1 MNLNDLTVEKIT
13 EFADSPAI
21 FHQGQ
26 ECYDNGSVEQFF
38 MSGKGIKA
46 KVKAKTEQYSVE
58 IRTGQGKLT
67 TDCTCAYP
75 GEVCEHIVAVLLYS
89 LLGDPEEQDDDEY
102 EEPMMMVVPH
112 QGIPVPG
119 NILQQLLR
127 GELYIEDVF
136 ELIAQAERLN
146 NVIPFPNAK
155 KMTVAEL
162 KQEIQE
168 FFEAV
173 QAGEEEPAN
182 PFDGGFF
189 ALNQPDLP
197 NLNAVF
203 AQVQHLTPEEQID
216 VLWYVV
222 TSGNLIFSQTGTV
235 FGEAQIADAVDLFAR
250 CVKAL
255 ELEMPQKEVYLNSLI
270 AAFDW
275 PMFLNEELDFALREA
290 MDILCSTEEEF
301 RYAIATLETIGLERN
316 SREWV
321 MNAYRRLGD
330 DETFLQLYEENLNR
344 VEQYLMLA
352 TYWRDMQGNI
362 PKSIAILER
371 WITEQTPKNQDKL
384 ADWAYLYYEDCPS
397 TDELLTELTEYY
409 YEQGDRPNLY
419 RLLLLWL
426 RIDGLCLELYDKLK
440 SVAMELKCWED
451 CQRQMHLFARDDA
464 EVLAT
469 IYLKE
474 QNWEAAISLAQTAD
488 CPVAVKQAVATQ
500 VKSSHPEEAIALYDQ
515 LVHHY
520 IQKKNR
526 TNYQSAAKLVK
537 QIRKIYLSILNRP
550 FLWENYLCDLQQQYQ
565 RYRALQEELQKL

>member
-13 EFADSPAI
+13 AFADSPAI
-21 FHQGQ
+21 FDQGQ

-46 KVKAKTEQYSVE
+46 KVKAKNDPYSVE

-89 LLGDPEEQDDDEY
+89 LLGDPEDQDDDEY

-173 QAGEEEPAN
+173 QLGEEEPAN
-182 PFDGGFF
+182 PLDGGFF

-203 AQVQHLTPEEQID
+203 AQVQNLTPEEQID

-344 VEQYLMLA
+344 VEQYVMLA

-371 WITEQTPKNQDKL
+371 WITEQTPKNQDNLK
-384 ADWAYLYYEDCPS
+384 DWAYLYYEDCPY
-397 TDELLTELTEYY
+397 TDELLTQLTEHY

-426 RIDGLCLELYDKLK
+426 RIDGLSLELYDKLK

-488 CPVAVKQAVATQ
+488 CPVAVKQAVATG

-526 TNYQSAAKLVK
+526 TNYQSAAKLVE